1 MEINQNK
8 MFQLVSLQ
16 VLDKVTI
23 FSLYFKFFTQ
33 STLLSGGRKRQFKKI
48 NFFFL
53 NLRLIL

>member
-16 VLDKVTI
+16 VLDKVTF

-33 STLLSGGRKRQFKKI
+33 STLLSGGGKRQFKKI
-48 NFFFL
+48 NFFFF
-53 NLRLIL
+53 LI